1 LEASVP
7 LQQTRLDAVGGGK
20 VLAYWPALDGIRAL
34 AILIVIGKHAFNYP
48 QQGGLGVDLFFVLSG
63 FLISI
68 ILLEEHERTGRI
80 SLRDFYRRRA
90 LRLLPALGALLAVA
104 VPVLLLTASS
114 RGTLIGLAGAFTYTS
129 NFLLVLV
136 PDQLPEALRHLWSLA
151 QEEQFYAIW
160 PVALVVL
167 LRRRPALISY
177 VLVTALMATMLAS
190 LVLAARGATL
200 ERLYYSPD
208 THSGSILVG
217 CLVALAYYQGV
228 LPRVVAT
235 VRARRITS
243 IVSALLVLGFPFVVG
258 HRWQLLY
265 AAPGYVLFSAAAGL
279 LILCAVFDDTPIV
292 RLLGAAPM
300 RFVGIT
306 SYALYLW
313 HVPILVALGVHSH
326 FEGWRSFAG
335 VGLSLTAA
343 TISYFVIERPF
354 LRMKT
359 RRGSPSISAAAPAP
373 ATG

>member
-1 LEASVP
+1 MTSVGHRSDRP
-7 LQQTRLDAVGGGK
+7 SVRQLGYR
-20 VLAYWPALDGIRAL
+20 PALDGIRAL

-63 FLISI
+63 FLIST

-90 LRLLPALGALLAVA
+90 LRLLPALGAMLAAA
-104 VPVLLLTASS
+104 VPVLLLTASD

-160 PVALVVL
+160 PVALLVL
-167 LRRRPALISY
+167 LRRRPALITY
-177 VLVTALMATMLAS
+177 ILVTALMATMLAS
-190 LVLAARGATL
+190 LVLAAAGATL

-217 CLVALAYYQGV
+217 CLVALVYHQGG
-228 LPRVVAT
+228 LPRIVET
-235 VRARRITS
+235 VHARRITS
-243 IVSALLVLGFPFVVG
+243 LLSVAFVLGFPFAVG

-265 AAPGYVLFSAAAGL
+265 ALPGHVLFSAVAGL
-279 LILCAVFDDTPIV
+279 LILCAVSGDTPVV

-335 VGLSLTAA
+335 VALSFMAA
-343 TISYFVIERPF
+343 TTSYFVIELPF
-354 LRMKT
+354 LRLKN
-359 RRGSPSISAAAPAP
+359 RPGRPSISAVAAAPA
-373 ATG
+373 TT